1 MTWLELGNGWRNLY
15 LLSCMLTAFA
25 LGVLFAVTGLF
36 TRRSRTACFL
46 TGVAATP
53 FVQYLWTLAVA
64 IVAPQASRWV
74 YIGVLPLAGGL
85 YLAVL
90 VLVNL
95 RRLPELL
102 RQGME
107 AVRSL
112 LRLDKPALVCL
123 CFALCILILLMP
135 VCIRFCSSMNSL
147 TLSGDSGEY
156 MALAERYCND
166 RNLLHLLE
174 KEELEGRFRGHSH
187 FPSLELYMSYGL
199 FHTPESFGYPFDKP
213 AVSGLGMLTFYALAA
228 YGALLLV
235 LCRGKKPCIL
245 LGVVLINLIPNLY
258 HSVAGAPRD
267 LWRIL
272 ALLLAAVYFAGL
284 EVRERGFLRNLG
296 KAVATL
302 LVCFAAMSA
311 HVVCFVQLPFLVVGW
326 VVWQWFTSLYRVDG
340 QAGKVLLRSVSA
352 ALGGAVGTL
361 IAFSGNL
368 WCYLRWGQ
376 MNPWRL
382 MTTFTDAP
390 WYEGYMLQ
398 DYRIEETTTQLNFF
412 ADMDGIL
419 YGYASPLGPWGFWAA
434 LAAFAAVIAAL
445 LVRRHRVR
453 AQKQA
458 LRAQLPKDGPAAF
471 LIRTNGKNNTVVSAL
486 AYAALLT
493 LMLLAPMT
501 GLLDTKLYS
510 FSGTFAS
517 MPRYTL
523 QWFFAAAAM
532 LCAVLAA
539 LSDLLPGFAAW
550 LLERLPEKQQCAPQK
565 REVLCSAARVLPLW
579 LCAALCVVGFV
590 QGTKQT
596 GYANSFYRSSR
607 HVMESENLLLDNGF
621 RDKFALLMALAEQVG
636 EEEKILIPR
645 TGYQYPLH
653 GKGHVLDSNPIVPVM
668 NLSLEQVP
676 DELERMKVAMLA
688 TESDF
693 WDQRYY
699 PASTLAA
706 YLEALPDAQR
716 IEYGGMRYYL
726 LRPELA
732 QAAAQW
738 MEAHPAG
745 EE

>member
-25 LGVLFAVTGLF
+25 LGVLFAVHRLF
-36 TRRSRTACFL
+36 AARNRAACFL

-53 FVQYLWTLAVA
+53 FVQYLWMLLLSV
-64 IVAPQASRWV
+64 VCPHASKWIF
-74 YIGVLPLAGGL
+74 IGGLPLLSGL
-85 YLAVL
+85 YLAGMAL
-90 VLVNL
+90 ANL
-95 RRLPELL
+95 RRLPELF
-102 RQGME
+102 RQGL
-107 AVRSL
+107 AFVRSL
-112 LRLDKPALVCL
+112 FRLDKPALVCL
-123 CFALCILILLMP
+123 CFALCVMILLAP

-166 RNLLHLLE
+166 RSLTHLLE

-245 LGVVLINLIPNLY
+245 LGIVLINLIPNLY

-284 EVRERGFLRNLG
+284 EVREKSFLKTLG
-296 KAVATL
+296 RAAATL
-302 LVCFAAMSA
+302 AVCFAVMSA

-326 VVWQWFTSLYRVDG
+326 VVWQWLSSLYRADG
-340 QAGKVLLRSVSA
+340 QAGRVLLRSVCVA
-352 ALGGAVGTL
+352 AGGAVGTL

-419 YGYASPLGPWGFWAA
+419 YGYASPLGPWGFWVA
-434 LAAFAAVIAAL
+434 LAVLAGVIAAL
-445 LVRRHRVR
+445 LVRRSRICASRR
-453 AQKQA
+453 ALSA
-458 LRAQLPKDGPAAF
+458 ACPKEGPVAV
-471 LIRTNGKNNTVVSAL
+471 LIRTDSANNAAVCTL
-486 AYAALLT
+486 AYAALMT

-532 LCAVLAA
+532 LCAALAA
-539 LSDLLPGFAAW
+539 LDDLLPAFAAY
-550 LLERLPEKQQCAPQK
+550 LRERIPEKWQCIHTRRDA
-565 REVLCSAARVLPLW
+565 LCGLLRALPLW
-579 LCAALCVVGFV
+579 LCAALCLAGFV

-607 HVMESENLLLDNGF
+607 HVMESETLLLDNGF
-621 RDKFALLMALAEQVG
+621 QQKFALLMALAEEVG
-636 EEEKILIPR
+636 EEEMILIPR

-653 GKGHVLDSNPIVPVM
+653 GRGHVLDSNPIVPVM
-668 NLSLEQVP
+668 NLPLEQVP
-676 DELERMKVAMLA
+676 AELERMKVAMLA

-693 WDQRYY
+693 WDHRYY

-706 YLEALPDAQR
+706 YLETLPAAQR

-732 QAAAQW
+732 QAAARW